1 VSVNRRQMFR
11 RAAGLA
17 VLGLGLWGTYEAV
30 WHLMRFWFGVEGI
43 SAWRSVWR
51 YRHAL
56 SPGQKFAL
64 TAVQFAAAVLSVFS
78 VMLALLVG
86 VYRRKISTHGDAR
99 FATRAEIADAGF
111 HNPVARG
118 LLIGRFGNR
127 FLYSMGKDWITLVA
141 PPRSGKGVGVVVP
154 NLLNYADSAVVID
167 IRGEA
172 YVETSGYRRECG
184 QDVFVWQPYSD
195 DIKEGTKELQAR
207 SHRYNPCFYMGSN
220 PATRV
225 GDLRDIALGLIPDLG
240 TENDFFRGGAREIF
254 VAIGLYLVEIG
265 RKLSVGLVRRY
276 SQGNGTAKPLRVFL
290 PELVKEADEQG
301 VPLSERCRSL
311 LRGCVGGA
319 EETVGS
325 YVQELEKALADW
337 DNPIVVAATE
347 ENDFDFRD
355 LRRKRMTIYVVIE
368 PFKLPA
374 ATRLLNLFF
383 SQLIG
388 WNMRERPEDDPGIK
402 YECLLMLDEFTA
414 PGKITILSK
423 AFGYMAGYGL
433 KVVSIC
439 QHHGQIEEV
448 YGKEITKSYLD
459 SHAVTIV
466 FPPRGVEQAE
476 MVSRQLGNYTLQV
489 ESKSRSGRGGGVSV
503 NESEMGRAL
512 LLPQELA
519 ALSLERPPAELIFT
533 ERALPIK
540 CQRII
545 YYQDSRFQARK
556 RPPVEIPLLDVDLA
570 YDTPHTKQGEK
581 IAAKVG
587 EGDVAPGSLAEKYDP
602 VRGELSAEEDAAY
615 QAWERRRTERAALG
629 AVTADREDEAF
640 FAGLTD
646 RLVACGVLQM

>member
-1 VSVNRRQMFR
+1 MSASRRR
-11 RAAGLA
+11 ILRGSAGVM

-30 WHLMRFWFGVEGI
+30 WHLMRLWFGVEGF
-43 SAWRSVWR
+43 SAWRSVWV

-56 SPGQKFAL
+56 SAGQKFAL
-64 TAVQFAAAVLSVFS
+64 MAVEIAALFLGMGSLLV
-78 VMLALLVG
+78 ALFVG
-86 VYRRKISTHGDAR
+86 VYHRKISAHGDAR
-99 FATRAEIADAGF
+99 FATRTEITDAEF
-111 HNPVARG
+111 HTPVARG

-127 FLYSMGKDWITLVA
+127 FLYSKGKDWVTLVA

-154 NLLNYADSAVVID
+154 NLLNYSDSAVVID

-172 YVETSGYRRECG
+172 YMETSGYRRECG
-184 QDVFVWQPYSD
+184 QEVFVWQPYSD

-240 TENDFFRGGAREIF
+240 SENDFFRGGAREIF
-254 VAIGLYLVEIG
+254 VAIGLYLLETSQRLRI
-265 RKLSVGLVRRY
+265 SLVRRFTH
-276 SQGNGTAKPLRVFL
+276 GNGSAKPLRTFL

-301 VPLSERCRSL
+301 VPLSERCRAL
-311 LRGCVGGA
+311 LRGCIAGA
-319 EETVGS
+319 EETVAS
-325 YVQELEKALADW
+325 FIQELDKALADW
-337 DNPIVVAATE
+337 DNPIVAAATD

-388 WNMRERPEDDPGIK
+388 WNMRERPEDDPTIK
-402 YECLLMLDEFTA
+402 HECLLMLDEFTA
-414 PGKITILSK
+414 PGKITILGK

-448 YGKEITKSYLD
+448 YGRELTKSYLD

-466 FPPRGVEQAE
+466 FPPRSVEQAE
-476 MVSRQLGNYTLQV
+476 MVSKQLGNYTLRV
-489 ESKSRSGRGGGVSV
+489 ESKSHSGHGGGVSI

-519 ALSLERPPAELIFT
+519 ALALERPPVEVIFT
-533 ERALPIK
+533 ERARPIK
-540 CQRII
+540 CQRIL
-545 YYQDSRFQARK
+545 YFQDARFRARK
-556 RPPVEIPLLDVDLA
+556 RPPVEIPLLAVDLA
-570 YDTPHTKQGEK
+570 YDTPNVRQGGT
-581 IAAKVG
+581 IAEKVG

-602 VRGELSAEEDAAY
+602 VRGELSADEDSVY
-615 QAWERRRTERAALG
+615 QAWERRQAERGALG
-629 AVTADREDEAF
+629 AAGPDREDEAF

-646 RLVACGVLQM
+646 RLVACGVLQF

>member
-1 VSVNRRQMFR
+1 M
-11 RAAGLA
+11 
-17 VLGLGLWGTYEAV
+17 
-30 WHLMRFWFGVEGI
+30 HFWFGVEGI

-51 YRHAL
+51 YRHSLGAE
-56 SPGQKFAL
+56 QKAAL
-64 TAVQFAAAVLSVFS
+64 TMVQFAALLLGVFS
-78 VMLALLVG
+78 LMLALLVG

-99 FATRAEIADAGF
+99 FATRSEIAEAGF
-111 HNPVARG
+111 HKAVSRG
-118 LLIGRFGNR
+118 LLIGRFGNT

-172 YVETSGYRRECG
+172 YIETSGYRRECG
-184 QDVFVWQPYSD
+184 QEVFVFQPYSD
-195 DIKEGTKELQAR
+195 DIKEGSKELQAR

-225 GDLRDIALGLIPDLG
+225 GDLRDIGLGLIPDLG

-254 VAIGLYLVEIG
+254 VAIGLYLKEIG
-265 RKLSVGLVRRY
+265 QKLSVGVIRRY
-276 SQGNGTAKPLRVFL
+276 SQGNGTGKPLRVFL
-290 PELVKEADEQG
+290 PELVKEADEKG
-301 VPLSERCRSL
+301 TALSERCRSL
-311 LRGCVGGA
+311 LRGCVSGA

-325 YVQELEKALADW
+325 YVQELDKALADW

-414 PGKITILSK
+414 PGKITILGK

-448 YGKEITKSYLD
+448 YGREITKSYLD

-476 MVSRQLGNYTLQV
+476 MVSKALGNYTLQV
-489 ESKSRSGRGGGVSV
+489 QSKSRSGRGGGVSV

-519 ALSLERPPAELIFT
+519 ALALERPPAELIFT

-545 YYQDSRFQARK
+545 YYQDARFRARK
-556 RPPVEIPLLDVDLA
+556 RLPVEIPLLNVDLA
-570 YDTPHTKQGEK
+570 YDTPRAKQGS
-581 IAAKVG
+581 AAVEKVG

-602 VRGELSAEEDAAY
+602 VRGELSADEDSAY
-615 QAWERRRTERAALG
+615 QAWERRRAERAALG
-629 AVTADREDEAF
+629 AAEGPDQEDEAF
-640 FAGLTD
+640 FAGLAD
-646 RLVACGVLQM
+646 RLVACGVLQV